1 MKRMIVSL
9 SVLSLSLMLFAFTQ
23 MDTDKDQ
30 ITTAVKAFVKSADQ
44 QDVDAMDK
52 VMHKEYRTL
61 ANQLFGA
68 TELSVINKSAYL
80 DMMKAG
86 KLGGDSRKVKIEE
99 IQVIGKNAV
108 VKAKLQGKQLI
119 FETFIQLVKDAEGEW
134 KVISDLPKIEKV

>member
-1 MKRMIVSL
+1 MIVSL
-9 SVLSLSLMLFAFTQ
+9 SFLSLSLMLFAFTQ
-23 MDTDKDQ
+23 IDTDKDK
-30 ITTAVKAFVKSADQ
+30 ITAAVKAFVKSADQ
-44 QDVDAMDK
+44 QDVEAMDK

-68 TELSVINKSAYL
+68 TELSVIGKSTYL

-86 KLGGDSRKVKIEE
+86 KLGGDSRKVKIED
-99 IQVIGKNAV
+99 IQLIGKNAV
-108 VKAKLQGKQLI
+108 VKATLKGSQLI

>member
-1 MKRMIVSL
+1 MIVSL